1 MSRSLLCVLPGLS
14 EKVACSKR
22 CIRPRLS
29 TAALDCAVSRRLAEV
44 RLHEACTREEAAEW
58 CSMLCYDSAGASLQL
73 PPRET
78 QDFGEV
84 LWFNEPLLFLEFGR
98 CYLTI

>member
-58 CSMLCYDSAGASLQL
+58 CSMLRMCQTPLEDPFQHDTFCSAM
-73 PPRET
+73 
-78 QDFGEV
+78 
-84 LWFNEPLLFLEFGR
+84 
-98 CYLTI
+98 